1 MKRAAAFAASM
12 GAVVMLA
19 AGCSAPGG
27 VSRDPGSS
35 STPEAKVD
43 DAPDMG
49 NLEAARVEAGIA
61 DCPDTTDQAG
71 PANGLPEVTLPCL
84 GEARTVTLSGLRGPM
99 VLNVWAQWC
108 GPCRAEAPILAE
120 VSAEAGEKLP
130 FIGVI
135 YNDPRPDYAL
145 EFAKLAGWRYPHVL
159 DPDKSLQGPLKI
171 PGPPMTLFIDAEGGI
186 AYRHVGPFSSAKQ
199 LRQLAAEHLGVSL

>member
-1 MKRAAAFAASM
+1 MKRAAVLTAGLAAV
-12 GAVVMLA
+12 AILA
-19 AGCSAPGG
+19 AGCSTPGG
-27 VSRDPGSS
+27 VSRDPSPD
-35 STPEAKVD
+35 STPAPKVS
-43 DAPDMG
+43 APSTE
-49 NLEAARVEAGIA
+49 NLEAARVAAGIA
-61 DCPDTTDQAG
+61 DCPSTTEQEG
-71 PANGLPEVTLPCL
+71 PADGLPEVRLPCL
-84 GEARTVTLSGLRGPM
+84 GGASTVTLSGLRGPM

-108 GPCRAEAPILAE
+108 GPCRTEAPILAE

-145 EFAKLAGWRYPHVL
+145 EFAEFAGWRYPHVL

-171 PGPPMTLFIDAEGGI
+171 PGPPVTLFIDADGGI
-186 AYRHVGPFSSAKQ
+186 AYRHVGPFSSAQQ